1 MKILLDSDALFGL
14 FIPDD
19 VHHKEATGLLE
30 KCKNKEDL
38 FFVLSSVIQE
48 TATVISHKRNHET
61 SIRFL
66 AQIGH
71 LGATKLWLDEA
82 LEDAAWQVFE
92 AQTKKGTSF
101 IDCANLAAIRH
112 YSIDKI
118 FSFDRFYPKE
128 LLLPVVQ

>member
-19 VHHKEATGLLE
+19 VHHKETTRLLE
-30 KCKNKEDL
+30 ECKNKEDS

-61 SIRFL
+61 SIRFV
-66 AQIGH
+66 AQIDD
-71 LGATKLWLDEA
+71 LGAIKLWLDES
-82 LEDAAWQVFE
+82 LEDASWQIFNV
-92 AQTKKGTSF
+92 QTKKGTSF
-101 IDCANLAAIRH
+101 IDCANLASIRYYH
-112 YSIDKI
+112 LDKI

-128 LLLPVVQ
+128 LLLPVIQ

>member
-14 FIPDD
+14 YIPDD
-19 VHHKEATGLLE
+19 VHHKEATNLLGE
-30 KCKNKEDL
+30 CKNKEDS

-61 SIRFL
+61 SMRFI

-71 LGATKLWLDEA
+71 LGATKLWLDES

-92 AQTKKGTSF
+92 AQTKNGTSF
-101 IDCANLAAIRH
+101 VDCANLVAIRFYH
-112 YSIDKI
+112 LDKI

-128 LLLPVVQ
+128 LTLP